1 MRYTWILIVGLGAGA
16 GAGLGVAAD
25 APGETPAAATT
36 AGTTPAATTP
46 AATTPAATTP
56 TAATPAA
63 TPAATETPVPA
74 ATPAPAAA
82 AAPSTLPAPVPSAA
96 PPAAPSAADAANF
109 DFSHFDVSR
118 PEIHSYIDQLVA
130 QGFARDRLT
139 ALFAAAEPQPRIIDA
154 ISRSAEKTLQWWEY
168 RARVLTQERIDA
180 GVQLWREHK
189 ELLDQIAIEYQVAP
203 EYLIAVLGV
212 ETRYGRVTGRYR
224 VIDALATLAFDYPP
238 RANYF
243 RKELT
248 EFLLLAREEK
258 FDPLSIR
265 GSYAG
270 AMGALQF
277 MPSSYRKFA
286 VSEQHAPHRDL
297 WGDWGDIFASTANYL
312 HQFGWQYGAPVLAE
326 AQLPAEQGLVAPEH
340 MALNDTLGALRA
352 HGMTVAS
359 DLPDDTPALL
369 LAAPQQDAYGY
380 RVGFKNFYVITR
392 YNNSPLY
399 AMAVYDLA
407 QAIVQQI
414 AQESAL

>member
-1 MRYTWILIVGLGAGA
+1 LT
-16 GAGLGVAAD
+16 
-25 APGETPAAATT
+25 
-36 AGTTPAATTP
+36 
-46 AATTPAATTP
+46 
-56 TAATPAA
+56 
-63 TPAATETPVPA
+63 
-74 ATPAPAAA
+74 
-82 AAPSTLPAPVPSAA
+82 
-96 PPAAPSAADAANF
+96 PPAAESTGI

-118 PEIHSYIDQLVA
+118 PEIHGYIDQLVA
-130 QGFARDRLT
+130 QGFNRDRVT
-139 ALFAAAEPQPRIIDA
+139 ALIGAAEPQPRIIDA
-154 ISRSAEKTLQWWEY
+154 ISRPAEKTLQWWEY

-180 GVQLWREHK
+180 GVQLWHEHK
-189 ELLDQIAIEYQVAP
+189 ELLDQVATEYQVSP

-248 EFLLLAREEK
+248 EFLLLAREDK

-286 VSEQHAPHRDL
+286 VSELHAPHRDL

-312 HQFGWQYGAPVLAE
+312 HQSGWQYGAPVLAE
-326 AQLPAEQGLVAPEH
+326 AQLPAELGLVAPEH
-340 MALNDTLGALRA
+340 MALNNTLGELRA
-352 HGMTVAS
+352 RGMTVAS
-359 DLPDDTPALL
+359 ELPDDTPALL

-407 QAIVQQI
+407 QAIAQQI